1 MKLVERMEGLIKVR
15 MKSRA
20 SLQTFASD
28 HKNLICPS
36 YHCPLALSF
45 FFRIFELPPAH
56 QRKVL
61 KMLEVNEYSSWGNR
75 WLSVKA
81 EAQGMRNMNGKI
93 SETNLRPWPHPVLSE
108 WPHAELS
115 ANWLG
120 ENITTF
126 PRPDANARRR
136 LGNTFS
142 TLLLAN
148 FRLHGKWRLWNKQWG
163 FPLTCP

>member
-1 MKLVERMEGLIKVR
+1 MNKEKTRLTAVKNPLRLVERMEGLIRVR

-28 HKNLICPS
+28 RNNLICPG

-45 FFRIFELPPAH
+45 FPVFLSSPLAH

-61 KMLEVNEYSSWGNR
+61 KMLEVNEYSSWGSR
-75 WLSVKA
+75 WLPVKA

-115 ANWLG
+115 ANWLL
-120 ENITTF
+120 EKNITTISL
-126 PRPDANARRR
+126 PTQRVDLN
-136 LGNTFS
+136 S
-142 TLLLAN
+142 
-148 FRLHGKWRLWNKQWG
+148 
-163 FPLTCP
+163 